1 MPLNLT
7 DCQFAA
13 LLHDVGKFYQRTTV
27 KSDLSAD
34 ELKVCPDHKGHYS
47 HLHAGYTA
55 RFFKEVLKMDN
66 ELSWISSIHHKD
78 DDNKIANIIKVAD
91 RLASSVDRS
100 DETVDTGK
108 DSERNA
114 FIKARLSTIFQEVS
128 FTNTNKKTE
137 KVGKY
142 YLCKADELDY
152 PNENMKE
159 MTVETASSEYR
170 NLFDEFVTEVKE
182 LKWTISDNMSFEL
195 LNKMYALLYKYTTT
209 IPASTYESEVTYVS
223 LFDHS
228 KLTSAIAG
236 CLFLSDG
243 NEKFYMYEFDISG
256 IQNFIYK
263 IVEGAGQKKRV
274 AKALRGRSAFINI
287 LTDSISYAVLNLFGL
302 QSANIIFDNGGGAT
316 ILLPYLDDTIEKVK
330 RLEKEITK
338 KLYDNFLT
346 DITFVSAFVELNG
359 SELKGFKA
367 EKALELKTKL
377 DLVKSRK
384 YEMFVNEQDFYH
396 QSGKGKKIC
405 EMCGNMIDDDEDCV
419 NCEMFEYISSFYTC
433 NDKFLIKYDFSKL
446 KKLGDQTIDMGYCYI
461 DLIDDVEKS
470 SNDYFSSANCC
481 KIGEV
486 KFIANSVPKFN
497 EQILNFEEI
506 TQKLIPDNCGDKK
519 MGILK
524 MDIDDLSA
532 IFAFGLKNRSSQ
544 SQQRAMSKYLT
555 LSRLLQMFFGEKL
568 VEICKD
574 LSFSINDD
582 IEEFTD
588 NGTMFYINYA
598 GGDDLVIIGPAYGI
612 IRLADTVEYE
622 FNNYTLNKENIK
634 FSAGIHIQN
643 DKEPIRFGIQEA
655 DKMLKLSKLQKEKN
669 SISIIG
675 IPLKYGQFCDLL
687 NDVDELKEMIDSAK
701 VSRTLVYNLLL
712 MLRDKNFEQYK
723 YSVPIIYYYL
733 YRNIEDEQLRKKEF
747 LSKINSIGCDTDLNR
762 YVLMLKLTIM
772 FTRA

>member
-1 MPLNLT
+1 MAFSLT

-13 LLHDVGKFYQRTTV
+13 LMHDIGKFYQRTIT
-27 KSDLSAD
+27 KSNLNDD

-55 RFFKEVLKMDN
+55 RFFKEILKMDN
-66 ELSWISSIHHKD
+66 ELSWVSSIHHKD
-78 DDNKIANIIKVAD
+78 DTDDVANIIKVAD

-100 DETVDTGK
+100 DEIVDTGK
-108 DSERNA
+108 ESERTT

-128 FTNTNKKTE
+128 FTDK
-137 KVGKY
+137 KVGKIGKY
-142 YLCKADELDY
+142 SLCKADELDY
-152 PNENMKE
+152 PDDNMSE
-159 MTVETASSEYR
+159 LSVEEASSEYKE
-170 NLFDEFVTEVKE
+170 LFDEFVLEINKT
-182 LKWTISDNMSFEL
+182 KWNISEGISFEL

-228 KLTSAIAG
+228 KLTAAIAG
-236 CLFLSDG
+236 CLFLSNSND
-243 NEKFYMYEFDISG
+243 KFYMYEFDISG

-263 IVEGAGQKKRV
+263 IVEGVGQKKKV
-274 AKALRGRSAFINI
+274 AKALRGRSAFISI
-287 LTDSISYAVLNLFGL
+287 LSDSISYAVLNLFGL
-302 QSANIIFDNGGGAT
+302 HSSNIIFNNGGGAT
-316 ILLPYLDDTIEKVK
+316 ILLPYCDDTIEKVK
-330 RLEKEITK
+330 TLEKEITK

-367 EKALELKTKL
+367 EKALELKTKI
-377 DLVKSRK
+377 DLAKTRK
-384 YEMFVNEQDFYH
+384 YEMFVNDQAFYY
-396 QSGKGKKIC
+396 QTGEGKKIC
-405 EMCGNMIDDDEDCV
+405 EMCGNMIDENGNCV
-419 NCEMFEYISSFYTC
+419 NCAMFEYISDFYTC
-433 NDKFLIKYDFSKL
+433 NDEFLIRYDFSKS
-446 KKLGDQTIDMGYCYI
+446 KKHNDQTIDLSYCYI
-461 DLIDDVEKS
+461 DLIENLDDS
-470 SNDYFSSANCC
+470 SNDYYSSVNCC

-486 KFIANSVPKFN
+486 KYLANSVPKFD
-497 EQILNFEEI
+497 EQIMNFEDI

-532 IFAFGLKNRSSQ
+532 IFAFGLKNKNSQ

-555 LSRLLQMFFGEKL
+555 LSRLLQIFFGKKI
-568 VEICKD
+568 VEICED
-574 LSFSINDD
+574 LSFSINED
-582 IEEFTD
+582 IGNFTD

-612 IRLADTVEYE
+612 IRLADAIEYE

-655 DKMLKLSKLQKEKN
+655 DKMLKLSKLQNGKN
-669 SISIIG
+669 SISLIG
-675 IPLKYGQFCDLL
+675 IPLKYEQFCDLL
-687 NDVDELKEMIDSAK
+687 NDVDDLKEMIDSVK
-701 VSRTLVYNLLL
+701 VSRTLVYNMLL
-712 MLRDKNFEQYK
+712 MLKDKNFEQYK

-733 YRNIEDEQLRKKEF
+733 YRNIENEQLRKEF
-747 LSKINSIGCDTDLNR
+747 LIKINSIGSDTELNR
-762 YVLMLKLTIM
+762 YVLMLKLAIM

>member
-1 MPLNLT
+1 MAFSLT

-13 LLHDVGKFYQRTTV
+13 LMHDIGKFYQRTTA
-27 KSDLSAD
+27 KSELSDD

-66 ELSWISSIHHKD
+66 ELSWVASIHHKD
-78 DDNKIANIIKVAD
+78 DANNVANIIKVAD

-100 DETVDTGK
+100 DEIVDTGK
-108 DSERNA
+108 DSERTT

-128 FTNTNKKTE
+128 FADKIIGKI
-137 KVGKY
+137 GKY
-142 YLCKADELDY
+142 SLSKADELDY
-152 PNENMKE
+152 PDDKMDEL
-159 MTVETASSEYR
+159 TVEKASLEYKK
-170 NLFDEFVTEVKE
+170 LFDEFVLEIDKT
-182 LKWTISDNMSFEL
+182 KWNVSESISFEL

-209 IPASTYESEVTYVS
+209 IPASTYESDVTYVS

-228 KLTSAIAG
+228 KLTAAIAG
-236 CLFLSDG
+236 CLFLSNS
-243 NEKFYMYEFDISG
+243 NEMFYMYEFDISG

-263 IVEGAGQKKRV
+263 IIEGAGQKKKV
-274 AKALRGRSAFINI
+274 AKALRGRSAFISI

-302 QSANIIFDNGGGAT
+302 QSSNIIFNNGGGAT
-316 ILLPYLDDTIEKVK
+316 ILLPYCDDTIEKVK
-330 RLEKEITK
+330 NLEKEITK

-367 EKALELKTKL
+367 EKALELKTKI
-377 DLVKSRK
+377 DLAKTRK
-384 YEMFVNEQDFYH
+384 YEMFVNDQTFYH
-396 QSGKGKKIC
+396 QSGDEKRIC
-405 EMCGNMIDDDEDCV
+405 DMCGNMIDEDEDCV
-419 NCEMFEYISSFYTC
+419 NCAMFEYISDFYTC
-433 NDKFLIKYDFSKL
+433 NDEFLIKYDYNKN
-446 KKLGDQTIDMGYCYI
+446 KKHNDKTIDLGYCYI
-461 DLIDDVEKS
+461 DLIEDLDES
-470 SNDYFSSANCC
+470 SNDYYSSVNSCL
-481 KIGEV
+481 IGEV
-486 KFIANSVPKFN
+486 KYLANSVPKADG
-497 EQILNFEEI
+497 QILNFEDI

-532 IFAFGLKNRSSQ
+532 IFAFGLKNKKSQ

-555 LSRLLQMFFGEKL
+555 LSRLLQMFFGKKL
-568 VEICKD
+568 VEICED
-574 LSFSINDD
+574 LSFSINED
-582 IEEFTD
+582 IENHTD

-598 GGDDLVIIGPAYGI
+598 GGDDLVIVGPAYGI
-612 IRLADTVEYE
+612 IRLADAIEYE

-655 DKMLKLSKLQKEKN
+655 EKMLKLSKSQKEKN
-669 SISIIG
+669 AVSLIG
-675 IPLKYGQFCDLL
+675 ISLKYEQFCDLL
-687 NDVDELKEMIDSAK
+687 NDVDELKDMIDSAK

-733 YRNIEDEQLRKKEF
+733 YRNIENEQLRKEF
-747 LSKINSIGCDTDLNR
+747 LVKINSIGSDTDLNH
-762 YVLMLKLTIM
+762 YVLMLKLAIM